1 MYQSNFGLTIIQTY
15 VARKIVES
23 LGSIPTVVILS
34 QVSYDW
40 DRVLRFRS
48 TFSLFRT
55 VSTNRTDQMT

>member
-1 MYQSNFGLTIIQTY
+1 MYQYNFGLTVIQTY

>member
-1 MYQSNFGLTIIQTY
+1 MYQYDFKLTAIQTY

-34 QVSYDW
+34 QVSYEW
-40 DRVLRFRS
+40 DRILRFRS
-48 TFSLFRT
+48 TFSLFRI